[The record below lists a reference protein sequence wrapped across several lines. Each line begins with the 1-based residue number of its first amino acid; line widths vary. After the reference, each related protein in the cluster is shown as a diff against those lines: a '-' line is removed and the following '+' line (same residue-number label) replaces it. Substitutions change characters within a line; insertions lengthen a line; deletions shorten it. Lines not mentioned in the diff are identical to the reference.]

1 MLSHNSRI
9 SLYPLSHG
17 SRRRTEWMTVT
28 ASCDVGVVEAQK
40 SGGKN
45 HPKSASCRSG
55 CVMRTRT
62 VGRHFKKWEQST
74 ARATARCC
82 QKCDGHCVTG
92 NVYSSS
98 GSLYHRV
105 NNTKYQ
111 ICLGMCFLLTYAYS
125 LRSQHENKT
134 LKWVWSWWACE
145 TDYEQ
150 RQTLWH
156 IEWKC
161 TIKTICIQTIRL
173 RRLAVPGTVLKPQLS
188 IIPDLDRP
196 CNNPWKESLIVWGYI
211 YMWHL

>member
-1 MLSHNSRI
+1 
-9 SLYPLSHG
+9 
-17 SRRRTEWMTVT
+17 VT

-62 VGRHFKKWEQST
+62 MGRHFKKWEQST

-111 ICLGMCFLLTYAYS
+111 ICLGMCFMPTLPIAYVPS
-125 LRSQHENKT
+125 TRIKPWSGFDLGGHVRPIMNRGRRFDTLNENALSRLFVFKLSDWDVSQCQGPFLN
-134 LKWVWSWWACE
+134 LSSALF
-145 TDYEQ
+145 
-150 RQTLWH
+150 QT
-156 IEWKC
+156 
-161 TIKTICIQTIRL
+161 
-173 RRLAVPGTVLKPQLS
+173 
-188 IIPDLDRP
+188 
-196 CNNPWKESLIVWGYI
+196 
-211 YMWHL
+211 